1 MKQYIDEQQ
10 QRSKQLFGTMLAS
23 TEEVKSHAATMQ
35 QVRTEK
41 MTEETRRDMESRQPV
56 KAKARKQPVVRR

>member
-1 MKQYIDEQQ
+1 
-10 QRSKQLFGTMLAS
+10 MLAS

-41 MTEETRRDMESRQPV
+41 MMEETRREMESRQPV